1 MRKMPVL
8 ALSAAMFLGLSL
20 PAIAH
25 ADILFLNFHLSP
37 EELIGAK
44 SAANIRGERVI
55 MLPKMDDDSWNSYQ
69 DLAEQAASYTR
80 SARNT
85 RDPDAASRATEKAEA
100 AQKAADEINRKFPIN
115 ETTLQDAITE
125 SEATDHP
132 IRSLVISGHSNGRDF
147 WGDFSEISAPD
158 VAQIFA
164 KHPKTLETLRGIFT
178 WGCYSTTLDKVMFW
192 KKNFPNVSVILG
204 FGDAA
209 PLSNTDESP
218 GLLKDGLIKQ
228 HSLSTKT
235 DADSVTEAFRGLSFE
250 SDTNSAAAI
259 NSYYV
264 GNGFSAVEINDAQTQ
279 CKQAQGVLSDE
290 QRSYEKYF
298 NGDLDIPA
306 DEHHSDLRSYYSNL
320 QHYTYCHFDDF
331 EDPTTVLSLIFFNNV
346 LKNFGRYYLKDIQTA
361 NQTLRAHGVSD
372 KKILDFYHGT
382 FTRKEV
388 LDNVMS
394 IENIATGK
402 FSDSESTQFSDL
414 VQHMSD
420 YVRSLT
426 CVPSTWITETAT
438 NDERPQAPDPSCNT
452 GNDD

>member
-1 MRKMPVL
+1 MTKLPVF
-8 ALSAAMFLGLSL
+8 ALSAALFAS
-20 PAIAH
+20 ISVSTTAH
-25 ADILFLNFHLSP
+25 ADILFLNLHLSA
-37 EELIGAK
+37 EELTAAK

-55 MLPKMDDDSWNSYQ
+55 MLPKMDDNSWNSYQ
-69 DLAEQAASYTR
+69 DLIEKAATYTR
-80 SARNT
+80 AARNT
-85 RDPDAASRATEKAEA
+85 RDPDAATRATENAEA
-100 AQKAADEINRKFPIN
+100 AQKKADEINKSFPIN
-115 ETTLQDAITE
+115 EQTLQDAITE
-125 SEATDHP
+125 AEATDRP

-147 WGDFSEISAPD
+147 WGDFSEVSSPD

-192 KKNFPNVSVILG
+192 KKSFPNVSVILG

-228 HSLSTKT
+228 HALAENT
-235 DADSVTEAFRGLSFE
+235 DADSVTLAFRGLSFE
-250 SDTNSAAAI
+250 GDTNSAAAI

-264 GNGFSAVEINDAQTQ
+264 GNGFSAVEINEAQTQ
-279 CKQAQGVLSDE
+279 CKQAQGLLSDE
-290 QRSYEKYF
+290 QHSYERYF

-306 DEHHSDLRSYYSNL
+306 DEHHSELRSYYSNL

-346 LKNFGRYYLKDIQTA
+346 LKNFGRYYLKDIQTV
-361 NQTLRAHGVSD
+361 NQTLRAHGISD
-372 KKILDFYHGT
+372 RQFLDFYHGT

-388 LDNVMS
+388 LQNVMTMEIIS
-394 IENIATGK
+394 TGG
-402 FSDSESTQFSDL
+402 FSDTQATQYSDL

-452 GNDD
+452 GNDN